1 MHGVLQ
7 WVLRPVYTLA
17 YFIQRL
23 IRRVRAAIYF
33 YNAGYHVLTQNGSED
48 LGPLNQRSTLVP
60 YIVTWSTLLYLG
72 SHLVIF
78 EIHAPSGSLTFSHDT
93 CVNMLDPI
101 VVLVCLLVNRLANF
115 PVEVIR
121 ALNRIYRAIMF
132 EIMHNRTL
140 YFRRLGFEQ
149 SLPRRNTC
157 NDDDDDDDIPIRPYR
172 RYGPGF

>member
-1 MHGVLQ
+1 
-7 WVLRPVYTLA
+7 
-17 YFIQRL
+17 
-23 IRRVRAAIYF
+23 
-33 YNAGYHVLTQNGSED
+33 
-48 LGPLNQRSTLVP
+48 
-60 YIVTWSTLLYLG
+60 
-72 SHLVIF
+72 
-78 EIHAPSGSLTFSHDT
+78 
-93 CVNMLDPI
+93 MLDP
-101 VVLVCLLVNRLANF
+101 LSFALLVNRLANF

-149 SLPRRNTC
+149 SLPRRN